1 MLVLCPGGELNQGCV
16 LGALYRAA
24 APAPADR
31 VEVSTTVW
39 KDGAFAR
46 YDRDGHHYRL
56 EVPARPRHPSPAPG
70 PSRTG

>member
-1 MLVLCPGGELNQGCV
+1 LNQGYV

-39 KDGAFAR
+39 KDGAFER

-56 EVPARPRHPSPAPG
+56 EGRLVAQPRSPSA
-70 PSRTG
+70 TANW